1 MLNIDSL
8 ENEYRQREEERDILR
23 DERDYELQTQKL
35 EDSRQ
40 ESLYKEDQDKID
52 NALLKWKQSG
62 ILEKEGAEI
71 LGLPEGL
78 HTSDYDYKKA
88 QQYKLYRK

>member
-1 MLNIDSL
+1 M
-8 ENEYRQREEERDILR
+8 
-23 DERDYELQTQKL
+23 QKL

-40 ESLYKEDQDKID
+40 ENLRKEEQDKID

-62 ILEKEGAEI
+62 ILDKEGAEI

-88 QQYKLYRK
+88 QQYKLYRR